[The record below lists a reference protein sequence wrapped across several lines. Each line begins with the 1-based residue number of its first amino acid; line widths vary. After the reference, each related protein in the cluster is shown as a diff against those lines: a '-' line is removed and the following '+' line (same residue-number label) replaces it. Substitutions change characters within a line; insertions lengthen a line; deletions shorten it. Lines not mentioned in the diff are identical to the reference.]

1 MADLVQIGFVANADG
16 IKSANREMNNLASSG
31 DKADKALAGTAK
43 TVNVL
48 AAALAAVGLG
58 IGASEIIQYS
68 DAWKNVNSQLR
79 QVTGSEK
86 ELITTRSSLV
96 KLTKD
101 TRGDLLSTVELYSS
115 LTRAT
120 ADLNVSQKDVAGVT
134 KTINNLFLA
143 SGKGAKESAGAIL
156 QLSQG
161 LAAGALRGDEFN
173 SVAEGA
179 PRIMDALAQKLG
191 MARGELREF
200 AATGG
205 ITAQILVDA
214 LKDYESEAQRLAD
227 STEKTFGQN
236 LVNARTNITE
246 FVGGATMLNEVIGAI
261 GGGIESFSEDLGVF
275 VDSAQVAATVVGL
288 ALVPSMYKYVAS
300 LVAAT
305 AAQLTMGTAS
315 VRTVSALGVVST
327 QAAATTVSMNA
338 LRMASAVFLGPIGI
352 AIAAV
357 GAGAIAF
364 DHFSGGASKAEETL
378 EALRKEA
385 AMATT
390 EIDKLADSTK
400 RVQELDLKE
409 NLSGLVELRDQL
421 SQSIGEDSFFSE
433 EYLIRTTEDIRIL
446 NAEIDKTR
454 SQLVG
459 ISEDFKHV
467 AASTSAMG
475 EAMSAAGASMAEIK
489 PSKEFEKLSYEIEKQ
504 IALHGDN
511 SKAASL
517 AYDIA
522 NGKVKDLADGE
533 GDLLV
538 ARARILEQMDDRAEK
553 EEKALDAAQKYADAV
568 SKIQMAEFDDLERAL
583 GSENKSW
590 EAIEKQNEEF
600 DALIESVDEFGG
612 AWSRTGSA
620 VIDAVG
626 GIANALDDYS
636 MRMEAIGKKEAELA
650 IARKESMGDPAKIAA
665 ISAAEVRLSKE
676 RTRAN
681 ISGYSQM
688 AGAAA
693 SMFKEQ
699 SKGREALNKAEKA
712 FAAIEIALALQKA
725 GANALT
731 AITSSFAAP
740 FPVNFAAG
748 AAMIAIMSGLGV
760 FGGGG
765 GTSAPTAEELQAAQ
779 GTGTVMG
786 GADDKSES
794 IINALEAYEDIGI
807 DQLSE
812 LRGIRDALTGLS
824 SGIALLARDFISGGN
839 FSGAEV
845 KGLGNTQALSVGD
858 FAGKEVYDFLN
869 PLGADILN
877 RGLKDLFG
885 STKKSL
891 KDSGLKLDNQELGD
905 ILAGN
910 FEAYFYNTVE
920 TTKKKLFGLSKKIST
935 KDELTGV
942 DSAFEDQIAGIFG
955 YIGSVVGG
963 SLDVLGIDSAKA
975 IEDFV
980 ISIGKVSFKD
990 LSGEEIQAELEAIF
1004 SQQADLIAE
1013 FMIPQITQYQK
1024 MGEGAFETLA
1034 RVAKEQAVFN
1044 DALENMG
1051 LSLGSLSNIM
1061 RIDVAQ
1067 SIIDMM
1073 GGLEEFSGKTSAYF
1087 EEFFSEDE
1095 KIKML
1100 GDSLGEAFGSL
1111 GVPMQQTREGFRS
1124 VIEGLDLTADADQ
1137 RLFASLMELVPGIG
1151 QYIEALDKSAAAQ
1164 ENAAKKEIEAQEA
1177 AQEAARKS
1185 EEAAAKAVRKAEE
1198 AAQQAAAEAQK
1209 KIDAQRQSME
1219 LTLMD
1224 ELGLEHEA
1232 LAIRRALELASMDES
1247 LRGLQQQINAQ
1258 QDLNKAMEEAEA
1270 VASAAAEA
1278 MRAADDEIYGS
1289 MINSLNSQ
1297 KALIDENLSG
1307 AEEALRKSFDA
1318 EKLRI
1323 GAVDQEKIAMIDSAA
1338 AAEIESI
1345 NSAHAAKMAALGE
1358 SNAAEIA
1365 SIEQRKSI
1373 ASKMASDLRGL
1384 SDKLSSAA
1392 AAIGITV
1399 MSSAQAQ
1406 DQLSVALRD
1415 ARNGNFGAALNLDG
1429 AIGSLSGMNESGYSN
1444 AVDFAVAQGR
1454 AQYALTELAKLSG
1467 TRATTEEQLVILLE
1481 SESVAAQARHEASI
1495 AAAGANNQYLASVVQ
1510 NNADSQKQGVD
1521 LQVEALDKQLNE
1533 LLGIDTTVLSLSDA
1547 ISQYEEARKEAD
1559 NFDYDA
1565 QVAILD
1571 NAHSQLGELQRMNEQ
1586 MKIANENMQAQL
1598 KSIAKHTSETAS
1610 IARRGEFTTE
1620 ATA

>member
-1 MADLVQIGFVANADG
+1 MADLVEIGFVADASGVQKAQKELGNLAKTGDKTDKSLSKSSKGMSTAFAAIGAAIGSTVAAALSLSKLVGVTREFDVLNAQLITATGSAMDAGSAFHALQQIASTTPYDLQQVTESFTKLVNLGLTPSQRALVSYGNTASAMGKDLNQLIEAVADAATGEFERLKEFG
-16 IKSANREMNNLASSG
+16 IKASKEGDNVSLTFRGVTTSIKNSSEEIEGYLMALGENEFAGAMATRMDSLDGDLSNLGDTIDGLFLTVSKAGIGELIRDTVQLAIGALSELNGMIASGQLGAYLDAIGGKFTAFATDAMEAFSAVGDGYNWLTEMLSPSAGGIADFLLGAFKNLPENIRAFVQLAVIEISVL
-31 DKADKALAGTAK
+31 ADKAKAYGEQIERNLNPITAIQDAIGGYEQLAGRLDAINSAREDSIIAVMAERDASLKSFDDQINKADDLRATYDESKKSVIDLGQYSKKAGED
-43 TVNVL
+43 
-48 AAALAAVGLG
+48 AAAG
-58 IGASEIIQYS
+58 IGA
-68 DAWKNVNSQLR
+68 
-79 QVTGSEK
+79 
-86 ELITTRSSLV
+86 
-96 KLTKD
+96 
-101 TRGDLLSTVELYSS
+101 
-115 LTRAT
+115 
-120 ADLNVSQKDVAGVT
+120 
-134 KTINNLFLA
+134 
-143 SGKGAKESAGAIL
+143 
-156 QLSQG
+156 
-161 LAAGALRGDEFN
+161 
-173 SVAEGA
+173 
-179 PRIMDALAQKLG
+179 
-191 MARGELREF
+191 
-200 AATGG
+200 
-205 ITAQILVDA
+205 
-214 LKDYESEAQRLAD
+214 
-227 STEKTFGQN
+227 
-236 LVNARTNITE
+236 
-246 FVGGATMLNEVIGAI
+246 
-261 GGGIESFSEDLGVF
+261 
-275 VDSAQVAATVVGL
+275 
-288 ALVPSMYKYVAS
+288 
-300 LVAAT
+300 
-305 AAQLTMGTAS
+305 
-315 VRTVSALGVVST
+315 
-327 QAAATTVSMNA
+327 
-338 LRMASAVFLGPIGI
+338 
-352 AIAAV
+352 
-357 GAGAIAF
+357 
-364 DHFSGGASKAEETL
+364 ASKEAE
-378 EALRKEA
+378 
-385 AMATT
+385 
-390 EIDKLADSTK
+390 
-400 RVQELDLKE
+400 
-409 NLSGLVELRDQL
+409 
-421 SQSIGEDSFFSE
+421 
-433 EYLIRTTEDIRIL
+433 
-446 NAEIDKTR
+446 
-454 SQLVG
+454 
-459 ISEDFKHV
+459 
-467 AASTSAMG
+467 
-475 EAMSAAGASMAEIK
+475 
-489 PSKEFEKLSYEIEKQ
+489 
-504 IALHGDN
+504 
-511 SKAASL
+511 
-517 AYDIA
+517 
-522 NGKVKDLADGE
+522 
-533 GDLLV
+533 
-538 ARARILEQMDDRAEK
+538 
-553 EEKALDAAQKYADAV
+553 KYADAV
-568 SKIQMAEFDDLERAL
+568 AKIQMAEWGSLDDAL
-583 GSENKSW
+583 GKENKSW

-600 DALIESVDEFGG
+600 GALIESVDEFGG

-725 GANALT
+725 GANALA

-920 TTKKKLFGLSKKIST
+920 TTKKKLFGLSKKTST

-1198 AAQQAAAEAQK
+1198 AAQEAAADAQK

-1258 QDLNKAMEEAEA
+1258 QDLNKAMKEAEA

-1318 EKLRI
+1318 EKLRL

-1365 SIEQRKSI
+1365 SIEQRQSI

-1415 ARNGNFGAALNLDG
+1415 ARSGNFGAAMNLDG

-1495 AAAGANNQYLASVVQ
+1495 AAASASNQYLASVVQ
-1510 NNADSQKQGVD
+1510 NNADAQKQGID

-1533 LLGIDTTVLSLSDA
+1533 LLGIDTTVLSLSDS

-1598 KSIAKHTSETAS
+1598 ISIAKHTSETAS
-1610 IARRGEFTTE
+1610 IARREEFAAE
-1620 ATA
+1620 EIA